1 MWTITANELHKRFRR
16 ASTDVIALDG
26 VSLAVADGEW
36 VAVTGPSGCGKST
49 LLHVLGGLD
58 RVDAGII
65 VVGGSTMSAMTESAR
80 AKFRR
85 THVGYVFQDYNLV
98 PELDVVGN
106 VELPLVLAGVARKSA
121 RARARAILDDLG
133 LDECWRASPAVLS
146 GGQQQRVAVAR
157 ALVAEP
163 AVVFADEPT
172 GALDSASAAVVVDV
186 LRRAHYDGRTIVM
199 VTHDREVAAAA
210 DRVIQMRDG
219 RVDVLQRA
227 VMMGMR

>member
-16 ASTDVIALDG
+16 ASTDVVALDG
-26 VSLAVADGEW
+26 VSLCVANGEW

-58 RVDAGII
+58 RVDAGTI

-186 LRRAHYDGRTIVM
+186 LRRARFHGRTIVM

-219 RVDVLQRA
+219 RVNAPQPA
-227 VMMGMR
+227 VTMGMR

>member
-16 ASTDVIALDG
+16 ASTDVVALDG
-26 VSLAVADGEW
+26 VSLCVANGEW

-58 RVDAGII
+58 RVDTGTI

-133 LDECWRASPAVLS
+133 LDECWHASPAVLS

-172 GALDSASAAVVVDV
+172 GALDSTSAAVVVDV
-186 LRRAHYDGRTIVM
+186 LRRAHHRGRTIVM
-199 VTHDREVAAAA
+199 VTHDLEVAAAA

-219 RVDVLQRA
+219 RVDAPQRA